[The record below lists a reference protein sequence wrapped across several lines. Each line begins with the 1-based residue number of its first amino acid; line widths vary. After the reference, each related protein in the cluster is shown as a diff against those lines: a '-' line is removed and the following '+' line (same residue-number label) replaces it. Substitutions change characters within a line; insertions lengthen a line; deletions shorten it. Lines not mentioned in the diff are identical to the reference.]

1 MSVYTTF
8 DADARIWS
16 GPVHAAVFNPN
27 ISAAAIVL
35 DGLERRPDHI
45 GQISDTDG
53 SRLTNAQLR
62 ELSIRAA
69 LQLRCRE
76 RITSGDV
83 VGMVVRNH
91 RLVAPL
97 AVGCVAI
104 GAPLNALAVNFTVG

>member
-16 GPVHAAVFNPN
+16 GPDSAPLYNPN
-27 ISAAAIVL
+27 VSAAAVVL
-35 DGLERRPDHI
+35 DGLSRRPDHI

-53 SRLTNAQLR
+53 SRLSNAELR
-62 ELSIRAA
+62 QMSIRAA
-69 LQLRCRE
+69 LQLSRRE
-76 RITSGDV
+76 NIAKGDV

-97 AVGCVAI
+97 AVGCIAL
-104 GAPLNALAVNFTVG
+104 GAPLNTLAVNFTVG